1 VEADTLIEARRVRV
15 SVGPLVL
22 LEDISVSL
30 CAGEVLAVV
39 GPNGAGKSTLRKAL
53 CGDTQLSGGEVLMNG
68 RSLKDWPLIERAR
81 QRAVMPQDSTLNFP
95 FTVFEVVLMG
105 RAPHLRGAESV
116 RDQEIARAALE
127 AVEALHLE
135 ERLYPTLSGGER
147 QRVHLARVL
156 AQIWEPSTE
165 GERFLL
171 LDEPTSNLDLA
182 HQHSTL
188 VVARRF
194 AHEGAGVLVILH
206 DLNLA
211 AQYAD
216 RVLMLHQGRAVNCGR
231 PVDVLTRDAIYETF
245 AVRAVVSKHP
255 FMDCPLVVPIPMLP
269 SSQESGAAT
278 RIDGV

>member
-1 VEADTLIEARRVRV
+1 MIEARRVQV
-15 SVGPLVL
+15 SVGPKL
-22 LEDISVSL
+22 LLDDISLSL
-30 CAGEVLAVV
+30 RAGEVLAVV

-53 CGDTQLSGGEVLMNG
+53 CGDVQLSGGEVLMNG
-68 RSLKDWPLIERAR
+68 RALNDWPLVERAR
-81 QRAVMPQDSTLNFP
+81 LRAVMPQDSTLNFP

-105 RAPHLRGAESV
+105 RAPHLRGAESPH
-116 RDQEIARAALE
+116 DQDIARAALA

-147 QRVHLARVL
+147 QRVQLARVL
-156 AQIWEPSTE
+156 AQIWEPSTQ

-194 AHEGAGVLVILH
+194 SREGAGVLVILH

-216 RVLMLHQGRAVNCGR
+216 RVLLLNQGRVVNCGT

-269 SSQESGAAT
+269 AAQESLAAST
-278 RIDGV
+278 RIDAN

>member
-1 VEADTLIEARRVRV
+1 VENDSLIEARRVHV
-15 SVGPLVL
+15 AVGSKVL
-22 LEDISVSL
+22 LEDISLNVRE
-30 CAGEVLAVV
+30 GEVLAVV

-53 CGDTQLSGGEVLMNG
+53 CGDVQLSGGDVLMNG
-68 RSLKDWPLIERAR
+68 RSLNDWPLIERAR
-81 QRAVMPQDSTLNFP
+81 LRAVMPQDSTLNFP
-95 FTVFEVVLMG
+95 FTVLEVVLMG
-105 RAPHLRGAESV
+105 RAPHLRGAESLHDV
-116 RDQEIARAALE
+116 EIARAALA
-127 AVEALHLE
+127 AVEAGHLE

-156 AQIWEPSTE
+156 TQIWERSTE
-165 GERFLL
+165 GDRYLL

-216 RVLMLHQGRAVNCGR
+216 RVVMLNQGRLVNCGT
-231 PVDVLTRDAIYETF
+231 PTEVLTRDAIYETF
-245 AVRAVVSKHP
+245 AVRAVVTKHP
-255 FMDCPLVVPIPMLP
+255 FMDCPLVVPVPMYP
-269 SSQESGAAT
+269 ATQESVAAAP
-278 RIDGV
+278 IDAI